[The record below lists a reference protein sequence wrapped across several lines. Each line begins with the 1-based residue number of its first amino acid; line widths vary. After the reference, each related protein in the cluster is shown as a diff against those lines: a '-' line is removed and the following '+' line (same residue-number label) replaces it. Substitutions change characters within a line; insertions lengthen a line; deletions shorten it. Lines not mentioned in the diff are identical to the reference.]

1 MIIMNIIVEATM
13 IVDYQMLI
21 ILIAIVKEN
30 VSEENVILD
39 TIADL
44 E

>member
-1 MIIMNIIVEATM
+1 MNIIVEATM
-13 IVDYQMLI
+13 IVDRQMLI
-21 ILIAIVKEN
+21 ILIAIVKES

-39 TIADL
+39 TIADP